1 MLKNPVST
9 FFNGLMDRLFSVIG
23 ALTAAQFPQFVQQY
37 LQRLA
42 GHAAEAQR
50 LLTRYEQAAQDA
62 GMALEPYIR
71 RFQNDPD
78 AVVAEHGQ
86 IMMEVSQR
94 AAYLQEAVEAL
105 QNSHAFNRPFVF
117 LNYLDREI
125 AYQALLIFQPGVP
138 TTPEGLIYALT
149 GIALGLLCYNGLK
162 WPVWKLRRKLE
173 NARKRQK

>member
-50 LLTRYEQAAQDA
+50 LLARYEQAAGDA
-62 GMALEPYIR
+62 GMNFEAYVQ
-71 RFQNDPD
+71 RFRNDADP
-78 AVVAEHGQ
+78 VVAEHGD
-86 IMMEVSQR
+86 IMAEVSAR
-94 AAYLQEAVEAL
+94 AASLQEAVEAL
-105 QNSHAFNRPFVF
+105 QNSHALNRPFVF
-117 LNYLDREI
+117 LNHLDNEI

-138 TTPEGLIYALT
+138 TTAEGLIYALT

-162 WPVWKLRRKLE
+162 WPVWKLRRRLE
-173 NARKRQK
+173 NARKRKK